1 MILDGQA
8 GIASTPAEVAGR
20 DRSNNDYVGQPEL
33 EAILPHLGQEIT
45 SGLLSSKQQLNDLM
59 LALHYLVQQP
69 APRREVLHRQA
80 GHAGATAKDI
90 TEFEASSYPGMRPQA
105 STGKGR
111 HGVANDTGHQLRLNI
126 DDMDENRQNPRGEGV
141 GPG

>member
-8 GIASTPAEVAGR
+8 GIASTPAQAVGR
-20 DRSNNDYVGQPEL
+20 DRSNSDYAGQPEL

-45 SGLLSSKQQLNDLM
+45 SGLLSSKQQLNDLT
-59 LALHYLVQQP
+59 LALRYLVQQP

-80 GHAGATAKDI
+80 DLAGSTAKEI
-90 TEFEASSYPGMRPQA
+90 TEFEASSYPEMRPQA

-111 HGVANDTGHQLRLNI
+111 DEVANDTGHQRRLNI
-126 DDMDENRQNPRGEGV
+126 DDMDENRRNPRGEGV